1 MGTAGPD
8 LDLHMAGASYQQSD
22 RLYPRPPFRLQAE
35 ARGMK
40 DLAEM
45 MIFGLVSGSVVFGII
60 GFAIW
65 LLQ

>member
-1 MGTAGPD
+1 
-8 LDLHMAGASYQQSD
+8 
-22 RLYPRPPFRLQAE
+22 
-35 ARGMK
+35 MK